1 MLSEGHPEYG
11 LPPSG
16 DLKGVNINEVKKEN
30 LMEAFLGTILPWPMN
45 WAPAGWAL
53 CDGSLLPINQNQA
66 LFSLIG
72 TTYGGN
78 GTSNFAVPNLCG
90 RTPIGAGNGPGLTPK
105 VFGATYGAE
114 SAALTANNLPAHTH
128 TLTASSADTGLTQA
142 PAPGWTLGAASS
154 NTGGR
159 APAIVPV
166 PMYNAAT
173 PATPVPSAPTSVAGS
188 SNPAPIS
195 TLPPTLCMM
204 FIICTNGF
212 YPARP

>member
-1 MLSEGHPEYG
+1 
-11 LPPSG
+11 
-16 DLKGVNINEVKKEN
+16 
-30 LMEAFLGTILPWPMN
+30 MN

-53 CDGSLLPINQNQA
+53 CDGGLLPINQNQA

-72 TTYGGN
+72 TTYGGD
-78 GTSNFAVPNLCG
+78 GRVNFAVPNLCG

-128 TLTASSADTGLTQA
+128 TLTASNADNGGLTQA
-142 PAPGWTLGAASS
+142 PAPGWTLGAAASVDTTVRPTKSLPVNMYSS
-154 NTGGR
+154 
-159 APAIVPV
+159 
-166 PMYNAAT
+166 AT

-188 SNPAPIS
+188 ANPAPI
-195 TLPPTLCMM
+195 PTMSPSLCMM

-212 YPARP
+212 YPSRP